1 MLENIAKRFKNEW
14 IFKNLNYTFEKNTKY
29 AIVGHNGSGKST
41 FLSVVTGINPPSRG
55 NVNYF
60 VEGKAIDGDDI
71 YAHITFAA
79 PYMEL
84 IEELTLNEIIELQQK
99 FRPFVDGMGHQVFLQ
114 KVKLEQHQNKPISQ
128 FSSGMKQRLKLGLAL
143 FFKSG
148 CVFLDEPTSNLD
160 EFGVEWYL
168 ENVQSYVKDRILII
182 SSNNKTEYNFC
193 EEQIDITNF
202 KK

>member
-60 VEGKAIDGDDI
+60 VDGKAIDGDDI

-84 IEELTLNEIIELQQK
+84 IEELSLNEIIELQKK
-99 FRPFVDGMGHQVFLQ
+99 FRPFIEGINHQVFLQ
-114 KVKLEQHQNKPISQ
+114 KVRLEQHQNKPISQ

-143 FFKSG
+143 FFKSD